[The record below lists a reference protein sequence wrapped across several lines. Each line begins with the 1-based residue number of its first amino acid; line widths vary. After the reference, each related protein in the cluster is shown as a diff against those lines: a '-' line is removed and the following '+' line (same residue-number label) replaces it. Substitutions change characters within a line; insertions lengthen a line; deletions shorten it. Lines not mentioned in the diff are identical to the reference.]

1 MSARLDATAAA
12 SPRCA
17 GGSARGATSRCR
29 PRRCRPRMRPRCASS
44 AVASSAGADPSR
56 RRAEGHARRGAARWG
71 MLPSIGR
78 SRAPSRTP
86 DRGRIQTIT
95 NDRWVAPLR
104 RASLSLLALWLAGSG
119 CTSLREIPRGEYGAR
134 TERRDV
140 RLVTREGLK
149 YEFDYMRVEGDTLFG
164 YRHREV
170 ESPVEEFGPRGAG
183 SRTTC

>member
-1 MSARLDATAAA
+1 
-12 SPRCA
+12 
-17 GGSARGATSRCR
+17 
-29 PRRCRPRMRPRCASS
+29 
-44 AVASSAGADPSR
+44 
-56 RRAEGHARRGAARWG
+56 

-78 SRAPSRTP
+78 SSAPSRNP
-86 DRGRIQTIT
+86 GRGRIQTIT
-95 NDRWVAPLR
+95 NHRLIAPLR
-104 RASLSLLALWLAGSG
+104 RAHLGLWALWLAGSG

-170 ESPVEEFGPRGAG
+170 EGPVEEFGSLHVALDDVSQLEARRVDWLRTGLIGATAASG
-183 SRTTC
+183 VVVAGVIRNRKDKGPEDSGGGKVPVP